1 MYRSGYGQIN
11 YPAPRKQRQTNGN
24 ISLSLQENWRSEAL
38 DVFKREGRQG
48 KKCRKQRR
56 GEVRGKI
63 SSPEDAITWLFC
75 TGIASP

>member
-1 MYRSGYGQIN
+1 VAGRR
-11 YPAPRKQRQTNGN
+11 A
-24 ISLSLQENWRSEAL
+24 
-38 DVFKREGRQG
+38 FKREGRQG